1 MKIIS
6 AHDTKIAQLDCSCC
20 SDNEH
25 IIITKTKNW
34 DPIWDP
40 EDYCF
45 TFEFIDKDEYKS
57 LWQRIKRAVW
67 YLKTKEGNQQNSVMV
82 EIRELKEFYK
92 LLYEESKT
100 FLDPSQYLLINEPVP
115 PKIRKEYGNWK
126 PNDMPP
132 KMYDAYLFETVDF
145 AFGFFGDE
153 REGLSADQMDIDT
166 FIFDF
171 KKEKYSWERQQ
182 IWGWLRWG
190 YKSGIEHHEI
200 CINKYQLINLLAA
213 MSWCIKSHRED
224 AKDKYGPKYIQLEIL

>member
-1 MKIIS
+1 LKIIS
-6 AHDTKIAQLDCSCC
+6 ALDTKIAQIDCSCC
-20 SDNEH
+20 SDDEH
-25 IIITKTKNW
+25 IIIAKTKNW
-34 DPIWDP
+34 DPDWDP

-67 YLKTKEGNQQNSVMV
+67 YLRTKEGNQQNSIMV
-82 EIRELKEFYK
+82 EFRELKELHE

-126 PNDMPP
+126 PNDKPP
-132 KMYDAYLFETVDF
+132 KFYDAYLFETVDF

-153 REGLSADQMDIDT
+153 REGLPADQIDIDT

-171 KKEKYSWERQQ
+171 KKEKYSWERRQ

-200 CINKYQLINLLAA
+200 SLSKFQLINLLAV
-213 MSWCIKSHRED
+213 MSWAIKAYRQPG
-224 AKDKYGPKYIQLEIL
+224 KDYPKYIQL